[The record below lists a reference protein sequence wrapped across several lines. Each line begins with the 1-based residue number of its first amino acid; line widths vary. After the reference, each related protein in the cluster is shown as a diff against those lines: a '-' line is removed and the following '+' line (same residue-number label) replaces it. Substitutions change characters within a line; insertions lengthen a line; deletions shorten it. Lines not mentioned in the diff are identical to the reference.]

1 MNKALLRSIMVLN
14 GDTYQTLSEDMKM
27 EKATFSR
34 KINSSASFTKKEM
47 QFIREKYNLTADQF
61 IEMFF
66 TDTEKKDIE

>member
-14 GDTYQTLSEDMKM
+14 GDTYQTLSAEMKM

-34 KINSSASFTKKEM
+34 KINNQASFSKAEM

-66 TDTEKKDIE
+66 TDTEKQGIK

>member
-1 MNKALLRSIMVLN
+1 
-14 GDTYQTLSEDMKM
+14 M

-34 KINSSASFTKKEM
+34 KINNSASFTKKEM

>member
-14 GDTYQTLSEDMKM
+14 GDTYQTLSEDMKI

-34 KINSSASFTKKEM
+34 KINSKANFSKEEM
-47 QFIREKYNLTADQF
+47 QFIREKYNLSDSQF

-66 TDTEKKDIE
+66 TSEK